1 MTALATSMLSSLPIM
16 FSLALTALLIAAS
29 FFDVTQFRI
38 PNLIPLLVT
47 GLFLMK
53 VGIGIEVGPVW
64 SRVLVS
70 ACMFAIGFLAFSAG
84 LLGGGDVKLM
94 AALALW
100 FDASNFAD
108 FIAIT
113 GIAGGVLGI
122 LLLLARRALPVAALP
137 ACEDGGAMPFKQ
149 RLLNPTAPLPY
160 AAPISFAALWL
171 EWL

>member
-1 MTALATSMLSSLPIM
+1 MTAHAISMFSSLPIM
-16 FSLALTALLIAAS
+16 FSLALTALLLAAS
-29 FFDVTQFRI
+29 LFDVTQFRI

-47 GLFLMK
+47 SLFLMK
-53 VGIGIEVGPVW
+53 AGIGIEAGPIW

-70 ACMFAIGFLAFSAG
+70 ACMFAVGFLAFSAG

-108 FIAIT
+108 FVAVT

-122 LLLLARRALPVAALP
+122 LLLLTRRTIPIAALP
-137 ACEDGGAMPFKQ
+137 LSADASSSSFKQ
-149 RLLNPTAPLPY
+149 RLLNPAAPLPY
-160 AAPISFAALWL
+160 AVPISIAALWL
-171 EWL
+171 EWS